1 MTALL
6 LALRSLFALFGANS
20 LSTNLG
26 STMDPD
32 GLQEGEL
39 GSTMDP
45 NG

>member
-1 MTALL
+1 MTTLL
-6 LALRSLFALFGANS
+6 IALRSLFAFFGANS
-20 LSTNLG
+20 LSMDLG

-32 GLQEGEL
+32 GLQGDL

>member
-1 MTALL
+1 MTVLL
-6 LALRSLFALFGANS
+6 LTLLSLFALFGANS
-20 LSTNLG
+20 LSGDLG

-32 GLQEGEL
+32 GLQNDL

>member
-6 LALRSLFALFGANS
+6 LTLRSLFALFGANS
-20 LSTNLG
+20 LSTSLG

-32 GLQEGEL
+32 GLEDDR

>member
-6 LALRSLFALFGANS
+6 FALQSLFALFGANS
-20 LSTNLG
+20 LAADLG
-26 STMDPD
+26 SNMD
-32 GLQEGEL
+32 QEGEL

>member
-6 LALRSLFALFGANS
+6 LALRSLFAFFGVSNFPGDR
-20 LSTNLG
+20 G

-32 GLQEGEL
+32 GLEDDR
-39 GSTMDP
+39 GSSMDP